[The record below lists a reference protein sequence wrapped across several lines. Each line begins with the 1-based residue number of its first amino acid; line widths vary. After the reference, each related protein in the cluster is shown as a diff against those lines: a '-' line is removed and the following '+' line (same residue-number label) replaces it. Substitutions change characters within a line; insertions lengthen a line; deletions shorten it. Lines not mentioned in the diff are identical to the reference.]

1 MKIQYYLLAA
11 TLFSLP
17 VAAQETYE
25 NANLTSTDLNGT
37 ARYEGMGGAME
48 ALGADVST
56 IGSNPAG
63 IGLFRRSQLS
73 VSGGLLMQ
81 SNGKEY
87 GDGKKTNASFDQI
100 GFVYT
105 TRASRGSNLNFG
117 FNYTK
122 GKNFDFLLNASGKL
136 GNGSQNNQSYLKHV
150 LGSENYG
157 GFDVRKKD
165 DAYIGFASPQ
175 ANFVS
180 WTWNQLDYLYF
191 NTLLPDATTAGKFNN
206 YLADSYTF
214 DKAST
219 GYVSNYDFNISGS
232 IQDQFYLGLT
242 FGLKDVHYD
251 SESRYNER
259 LSNGVGDVSV
269 LDIRRITGTG
279 FDITAGIIVR
289 PIASSPFRI
298 GAYVKTPTWY
308 DLTTSN
314 VTRIDRN
321 TNTGGKNDWGE
332 VPNSYDYKLWTT
344 PWKFG
349 LSLGHT
355 VGNYLA
361 LGLTYEF
368 EDHSTLDSRI
378 NDGGY
383 YNDYYGTYYET
394 SSADKSMNKHT
405 KQALKGVSTLK
416 MGAEYKPTS
425 NLALRL
431 GYNYISPKYNK
442 DAQKDPTIVSPG
454 SAYSS
459 STDFVN
465 WDSTNRFTFGIGY
478 QINKFNVDLAYQ
490 YSMQKG
496 TFYPFS
502 TMNFSIHDTA
512 TGNTTSYSN
521 QAVGAK
527 VDNNR
532 GQLLLTVGYRL

>member
-37 ARYEGMGGAME
+37 ARYVGMGGAME

-136 GNGSQNNQSYLKHV
+136 GNGSQNNQSYLKYV

-219 GYVSNYDFNISGS
+219 GYVGNYDFNISGS

-314 VTRIDRN
+314 VTRIDKN
-321 TNTGGKNDWGE
+321 TNTGGKNDWGK
-332 VPNSYDYKLWTT
+332 VPNSYDYKLWT

>member
-37 ARYEGMGGAME
+37 ARYVGMGGAME

-219 GYVSNYDFNISGS
+219 GYVGNYDFNISGS

-259 LSNGVGDVSV
+259 LSNGIGDVSV
-269 LDIRRITGTG
+269 LDIRRITGIG

-332 VPNSYDYKLWTT
+332 VPNSYDYKLWT

-490 YSMQKG
+490 YSIQKG

-532 GQLLLTVGYRL
+532 GQLLLTVSYRL

>member
-37 ARYEGMGGAME
+37 ARYVGMGGAME

-219 GYVSNYDFNISGS
+219 GYVGNYDFNISGS

-321 TNTGGKNDWGE
+321 TNTSGKNDWGE
-332 VPNSYDYKLWTT
+332 VPNSYDYKLWT

>member
-37 ARYEGMGGAME
+37 ARYVGMGGAME

-219 GYVSNYDFNISGS
+219 GYVGNYDFNISGS

-242 FGLKDVHYD
+242 FGLKDIHYD

-321 TNTGGKNDWGE
+321 TNTSGKNDWGK
-332 VPNSYDYKLWTT
+332 VPNSYDYKLWT

-502 TMNFSIHDTA
+502 TMNFSIHDTT

-521 QAVGAK
+521 QAVGTK

>member
-37 ARYEGMGGAME
+37 ARYVGMGGAME

-219 GYVSNYDFNISGS
+219 GYVGNYDFNISGS

-269 LDIRRITGTG
+269 LDIRRINGTG

-321 TNTGGKNDWGE
+321 TNTGGKNDWGK
-332 VPNSYDYKLWTT
+332 VPNSYDYKLWT

-532 GQLLLTVGYRL
+532 GQLLLTVSYRL

>member
-37 ARYEGMGGAME
+37 ARYVGMGGAME

-219 GYVSNYDFNISGS
+219 GYVGNYDFNISGS

-259 LSNGVGDVSV
+259 LSNGLGDVSV

-321 TNTGGKNDWGE
+321 TNTSGKNDWGK
-332 VPNSYDYKLWTT
+332 VPNSYDYKLWT

-405 KQALKGVSTLK
+405 RQALKGVSTLK

>member
-37 ARYEGMGGAME
+37 ARYVGMGGAME

-87 GDGKKTNASFDQI
+87 GDGKKTNVSFDQI

-191 NTLLPDATTAGKFNN
+191 NALLPDATTAGKFNN

-219 GYVSNYDFNISGS
+219 GYVGNYDFNISGS

-332 VPNSYDYKLWTT
+332 VPNSYDYKLWT

-502 TMNFSIHDTA
+502 TMNFSIHDTT

-521 QAVGAK
+521 QAVGTK

>member
-37 ARYEGMGGAME
+37 ARYVGMGGAME

-219 GYVSNYDFNISGS
+219 GYVGNYDFNISGS
-232 IQDQFYLGLT
+232 IQDQFYFGLT

-321 TNTGGKNDWGE
+321 TNTGGKNDRGE
-332 VPNSYDYKLWTT
+332 VPNSYDYKLWT

-405 KQALKGVSTLK
+405 RQALKGVSTLK

>member
-37 ARYEGMGGAME
+37 ARYVGMGGAME

-136 GNGSQNNQSYLKHV
+136 GNGSQNNQSYLKYV

-219 GYVSNYDFNISGS
+219 GYVGNYDFNISGS

-314 VTRIDRN
+314 VTRIDKN
-321 TNTGGKNDWGE
+321 TNTGGKNDWGK
-332 VPNSYDYKLWTT
+332 VPNSYDYKLWT

-465 WDSTNRFTFGIGY
+465 WDSTNRFTFGIGF

-490 YSMQKG
+490 YSIQKG

>member
-37 ARYEGMGGAME
+37 ARYVGMGGAME

-63 IGLFRRSQLS
+63 IGLVRRSQLS

-219 GYVSNYDFNISGS
+219 GYVGNYDFNISGS

-269 LDIRRITGTG
+269 LDIRRINGTG

-321 TNTGGKNDWGE
+321 TNTGGKNDWGK
-332 VPNSYDYKLWTT
+332 VPNSYDYKLWT

-490 YSMQKG
+490 YSIQKG

>member
-37 ARYEGMGGAME
+37 ARYVGMGGAME

-219 GYVSNYDFNISGS
+219 GYVGNYDFNISGS

-269 LDIRRITGTG
+269 LDIHRITGTG

-332 VPNSYDYKLWTT
+332 VPNSYDYKLWT

>member
-37 ARYEGMGGAME
+37 ARYVGMGGAME

-175 ANFVS
+175 ANFAS

-219 GYVSNYDFNISGS
+219 GYVGNYDFNISGS

-259 LSNGVGDVSV
+259 LSNGLGDVSV

-321 TNTGGKNDWGE
+321 TNTSGKNDWGK
-332 VPNSYDYKLWTT
+332 VPNSYDYKLWT

>member
-37 ARYEGMGGAME
+37 ARYVGMGGAME

-219 GYVSNYDFNISGS
+219 GYVGNYDFNISGS

-332 VPNSYDYKLWTT
+332 GPNSYDYKLWT

>member
-1 MKIQYYLLAA
+1 MKIQYYLLVA

-37 ARYEGMGGAME
+37 ARYVGMGGAME

-219 GYVSNYDFNISGS
+219 GYVGNYDFNISGS
-232 IQDQFYLGLT
+232 IQDQFYLGLA
-242 FGLKDVHYD
+242 FGLKDIHYD

-321 TNTGGKNDWGE
+321 TNTSGKNDWGK
-332 VPNSYDYKLWTT
+332 VPNSYDYKLWT

>member
-37 ARYEGMGGAME
+37 ARYVGMGGAME

-219 GYVSNYDFNISGS
+219 GYVGNYDFNISGS

-321 TNTGGKNDWGE
+321 TNTGGKNDWGK
-332 VPNSYDYKLWTT
+332 VPNSYDYKLWT

-442 DAQKDPTIVSPG
+442 DAQKDPTIVFPG

>member
-37 ARYEGMGGAME
+37 ARYVGMGGAME

-136 GNGSQNNQSYLKHV
+136 GNGSQNNQSYLKYV

-219 GYVSNYDFNISGS
+219 GYVGNYDFNISGS

-321 TNTGGKNDWGE
+321 TNTGGKNDWGK
-332 VPNSYDYKLWTT
+332 VPNSYDYKLWT

-465 WDSTNRFTFGIGY
+465 WDSTNRFTFGIGF

-532 GQLLLTVGYRL
+532 GQLLLTVSYRL

>member
-37 ARYEGMGGAME
+37 ARYVGMGGAME

-136 GNGSQNNQSYLKHV
+136 GNGSQNNQSYLKYV

-219 GYVSNYDFNISGS
+219 GYVGNYDFNISGS

-321 TNTGGKNDWGE
+321 TNTSGKNDWGE
-332 VPNSYDYKLWTT
+332 VPNSYDYKLWT

>member
-37 ARYEGMGGAME
+37 ARYVGMGGAME

-122 GKNFDFLLNASGKL
+122 GKNLDFLLNASGKL

-219 GYVSNYDFNISGS
+219 GYVGNYDFNISGS

-259 LSNGVGDVSV
+259 LSNGLGDVSV

-321 TNTGGKNDWGE
+321 TNTSGKNDWGK
-332 VPNSYDYKLWTT
+332 VPNSYDYKLWT

>member
-37 ARYEGMGGAME
+37 ARYVGMGGAME
-48 ALGADVST
+48 ALGADAST

-269 LDIRRITGTG
+269 LDIRRINGTG

-321 TNTGGKNDWGE
+321 TNTGGKNDWGK
-332 VPNSYDYKLWTT
+332 VPNSYDYKLWT

-490 YSMQKG
+490 YSIQKG

>member
-37 ARYEGMGGAME
+37 ARYVGMGGAME
-48 ALGADVST
+48 ALGADAST

-219 GYVSNYDFNISGS
+219 GYVGNYDFNISGS

-259 LSNGVGDVSV
+259 LSNGLGDVSV

-321 TNTGGKNDWGE
+321 TNTSGKNDWGK
-332 VPNSYDYKLWTT
+332 VPNSYDYKLWT

>member
-37 ARYEGMGGAME
+37 ARYVGMGGAME

-219 GYVSNYDFNISGS
+219 GYVGNYDFNISGS

-259 LSNGVGDVSV
+259 LSNGLGDVSV

-321 TNTGGKNDWGE
+321 TNTNGKNDWGK
-332 VPNSYDYKLWTT
+332 VPNSYDYKLWT

>member
-37 ARYEGMGGAME
+37 ARYVGMGGAME

-136 GNGSQNNQSYLKHV
+136 GNGSQNNQSYLKYV

-191 NTLLPDATTAGKFNN
+191 NILLPDATTAGKFNN

-219 GYVSNYDFNISGS
+219 GYVGNYDFNISGS

-332 VPNSYDYKLWTT
+332 VPNSYDYKLWT

-490 YSMQKG
+490 YSIQKG

-532 GQLLLTVGYRL
+532 GQLLLTVSYRL

>member
-37 ARYEGMGGAME
+37 ARYVGMGGAME

-219 GYVSNYDFNISGS
+219 GYVGNYDFNISGS

-321 TNTGGKNDWGE
+321 TNTSGKNDWGK
-332 VPNSYDYKLWTT
+332 VPNSYDYKLWT

-368 EDHSTLDSRI
+368 EDHSTLNSRI

>member
-37 ARYEGMGGAME
+37 ARYVGMGGAME

-219 GYVSNYDFNISGS
+219 GYVGNYDFNISGS

-259 LSNGVGDVSV
+259 LSNGIGDVSV

-332 VPNSYDYKLWTT
+332 VPNSYDYKLWT

-442 DAQKDPTIVSPG
+442 DAQKDPTIVSPR

-490 YSMQKG
+490 YSIQKG

-532 GQLLLTVGYRL
+532 GQLLLTVSYRL

>member
-37 ARYEGMGGAME
+37 ARYVGMGGAME

-219 GYVSNYDFNISGS
+219 GYVGNYDFNISGS

-308 DLTTSN
+308 DLTMSN

-332 VPNSYDYKLWTT
+332 VPNSYDYKLWT

-532 GQLLLTVGYRL
+532 GQLLLTVSYRL

>member
-37 ARYEGMGGAME
+37 ARYVGMGGAME

-136 GNGSQNNQSYLKHV
+136 GNGSQNNQSYLKYV

-175 ANFVS
+175 ANFAS

-219 GYVSNYDFNISGS
+219 GYVGNYDFNISGS

-269 LDIRRITGTG
+269 LDIRRINGTG

-321 TNTGGKNDWGE
+321 TNTGGKNDWGK
-332 VPNSYDYKLWTT
+332 VPNSYDYKLWT

-532 GQLLLTVGYRL
+532 GQLLLTVSYRL

>member
-37 ARYEGMGGAME
+37 ARYVGMGGAME
-48 ALGADVST
+48 ALGADAST

-165 DAYIGFASPQ
+165 DTYIGFASPQ

-219 GYVSNYDFNISGS
+219 GYVGNYDFNISGS

-269 LDIRRITGTG
+269 LDIRRINGTG

-321 TNTGGKNDWGE
+321 TNTGGKNDWGK
-332 VPNSYDYKLWTT
+332 VPNSYDYKLWT

-490 YSMQKG
+490 YSIQKG

>member
-37 ARYEGMGGAME
+37 ARYVGMGGAME

-157 GFDVRKKD
+157 GFNVRKKD

-214 DKAST
+214 DKASI
-219 GYVSNYDFNISGS
+219 GYVGNYDFNISGS

-269 LDIRRITGTG
+269 LDIRRITGIG

-332 VPNSYDYKLWTT
+332 VPNSYDYKLWT

-490 YSMQKG
+490 YSIQKG

>member
-37 ARYEGMGGAME
+37 ARYVGMGGAME

-219 GYVSNYDFNISGS
+219 GYVGNYDFNISGS

-332 VPNSYDYKLWTT
+332 VPNSYDYKLWT

-454 SAYSS
+454 RAYSS

>member
-37 ARYEGMGGAME
+37 ARYVGMGGAME
-48 ALGADVST
+48 ALGADAST

-219 GYVSNYDFNISGS
+219 GYVGNYDFNISGS

-259 LSNGVGDVSV
+259 LSNGLGDVSV
-269 LDIRRITGTG
+269 LDIRRINGTG

-321 TNTGGKNDWGE
+321 TNTGGKNDWGK
-332 VPNSYDYKLWTT
+332 VPNSYDYKLWT

-490 YSMQKG
+490 YSIQKG

>member
-37 ARYEGMGGAME
+37 ARYVGMGGAME

-136 GNGSQNNQSYLKHV
+136 GNGSQNNQSYLKYV

-219 GYVSNYDFNISGS
+219 GYVGNYDFNISGS

-314 VTRIDRN
+314 VTRIDKN
-321 TNTGGKNDWGE
+321 TNTGGKNDWGK
-332 VPNSYDYKLWTT
+332 VPNSYDYKLWT

-465 WDSTNRFTFGIGY
+465 WDSTNRFTFGIGF

-502 TMNFSIHDTA
+502 TMNFSIHDTT

-521 QAVGAK
+521 QAVGTK

>member
-37 ARYEGMGGAME
+37 ARYVGMGGAME
-48 ALGADVST
+48 ALGADAST

-136 GNGSQNNQSYLKHV
+136 GNGSQNNQSYLKYV

-175 ANFVS
+175 ANFAS

-219 GYVSNYDFNISGS
+219 GYVGNYDFNISGS

-321 TNTGGKNDWGE
+321 TNTGGKNDWGK
-332 VPNSYDYKLWTT
+332 VPNSYDYKLWT

-490 YSMQKG
+490 YSIQKG

>member
-37 ARYEGMGGAME
+37 ARYVGMGGAME

-175 ANFVS
+175 ANFAS

-219 GYVSNYDFNISGS
+219 GYVGNYDFNISGS

-269 LDIRRITGTG
+269 LDIRRINGTG

-321 TNTGGKNDWGE
+321 TNTGGKNDWGK
-332 VPNSYDYKLWTT
+332 VPNSYDYKLWT

-490 YSMQKG
+490 YSIQKG

>member
-37 ARYEGMGGAME
+37 ARYVGMGGAME

-63 IGLFRRSQLS
+63 IGLFRRSQFS

-332 VPNSYDYKLWTT
+332 VPNSYDYKLWT

-454 SAYSS
+454 NAYSS

>member
-37 ARYEGMGGAME
+37 ARYVGMGGAME

-136 GNGSQNNQSYLKHV
+136 GNGSQNNQSYLKYV

-219 GYVSNYDFNISGS
+219 GYVGNYDFNISGS

-314 VTRIDRN
+314 VTRIDKN
-321 TNTGGKNDWGE
+321 TNTGGKNDWGK
-332 VPNSYDYKLWTT
+332 VPNSYDYKLWT

-465 WDSTNRFTFGIGY
+465 WDSTNRFTFGIGF

-532 GQLLLTVGYRL
+532 GQLLLTVSYRL

>member
-17 VAAQETYE
+17 AAAQETYE
-25 NANLTSTDLNGT
+25 NANLTSSDLNGT
-37 ARYEGMGGAME
+37 ARYVGMGGAME
-48 ALGADVST
+48 ALGADIST
-56 IGSNPAG
+56 ISSNPAG
-63 IGLFRRSQLS
+63 IGLFRRSQFS

-81 SNGKEY
+81 SKGKEF
-87 GDGKKTNASFDQI
+87 GDGKKTNTSFDQI

-105 TRASRGSNLNFG
+105 TRAPRGSNINFG
-117 FNYTK
+117 FNYSK
-122 GKNFDFLLNASGKL
+122 SKNFDFLLNASGKL

-150 LGSENYG
+150 LGSESYG
-157 GFDVRKKD
+157 GFDVRQKD
-165 DAYIGFASPQ
+165 NAYIGFANPRSS
-175 ANFVS
+175 NVS
-180 WTWNQLDYLYF
+180 WNQLDYLYF
-191 NTLLPDATTAGKFNN
+191 NTLLPDANTAGKFNS

-214 DKAST
+214 DKANT
-219 GYVSNYDFNISGS
+219 GYVGNYDFNISGS
-232 IQDQFYLGLT
+232 LHDQVYLGLT

-251 SESRYNER
+251 SESRYYEK
-259 LSNGVGDVSV
+259 LSNGVGNVTVRDT
-269 LDIRRITGTG
+269 RRITGTG
-279 FDITAGIIVR
+279 FDLTAGIIVR
-289 PIASSPFRI
+289 PVADSPFRI

-314 VTRIDRN
+314 VTRIDRV

-332 VPNSYDYKLWTT
+332 VPNSYDYKLWT

-349 LSLGHT
+349 FSLGHT

-361 LGLTYEF
+361 LGLTYEY
-368 EDHSTLDSRI
+368 EDHSTLDTRI

-383 YNDYYGTYYET
+383 YSDYYGSYYET
-394 SSADKSMNKHT
+394 SSSDKAMNKHT

-416 MGAEYKPTS
+416 IGAEYKPAS

-431 GYNYISPKYNK
+431 GYNYVSPKYDK
-442 DAQKDPTIVSPG
+442 DAQRDPTIVSPG

-465 WDSTNRFTFGIGY
+465 WESTNRFTLGVGY
-478 QINKFNVDLAYQ
+478 QINKFNIDLAYQ
-490 YSMQKG
+490 YSAQKG

-502 TMNFSIHDTA
+502 TMNFAIRDTA
-512 TGNTTSYSN
+512 TGTTTSYSN
-521 QAVGAK
+521 QAAGTK

>member
-37 ARYEGMGGAME
+37 ARYVGMGGAME

-219 GYVSNYDFNISGS
+219 GYVGNYDFNISGS
-232 IQDQFYLGLT
+232 IQDQFYFGLT

-332 VPNSYDYKLWTT
+332 VPNSYDYKLWT

>member
-37 ARYEGMGGAME
+37 ARYVGMGGAME

-219 GYVSNYDFNISGS
+219 GYVGNYDFNISGS
-232 IQDQFYLGLT
+232 IQDQFYFGLT

-321 TNTGGKNDWGE
+321 TNTGGKNDWGK
-332 VPNSYDYKLWTT
+332 VPNSYDYKLWT

-490 YSMQKG
+490 YSIQKG

>member
-37 ARYEGMGGAME
+37 ARYVGMGGAME
-48 ALGADVST
+48 ALGADAST

-122 GKNFDFLLNASGKL
+122 EKNFDFLLNASGKL

-219 GYVSNYDFNISGS
+219 GYVGNYDFNISGS

-269 LDIRRITGTG
+269 LDIRRINGTG

-321 TNTGGKNDWGE
+321 TNTGGKNDWGK
-332 VPNSYDYKLWTT
+332 VPNSYDYKLWT

-490 YSMQKG
+490 YSIQKG